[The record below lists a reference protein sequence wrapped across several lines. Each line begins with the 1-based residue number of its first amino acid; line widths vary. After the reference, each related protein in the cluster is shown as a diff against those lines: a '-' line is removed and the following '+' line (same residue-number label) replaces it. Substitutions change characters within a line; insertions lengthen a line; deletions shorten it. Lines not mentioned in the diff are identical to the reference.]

1 MVSIAQF
8 SLSMHFYPNS
18 SAMLLFIIISL
29 SFKKILIHKKRYGV
43 RKCSQQS
50 SSHNRSYSFIFP
62 SYCMVMLSIGSLKQI
77 PSKGGEAFGPNCKP
91 LDKYY
96 FWPMHGHWTRP
107 PPSWQQ
113 PLNDIIIIRYFPPF
127 ALFDI
132 YLFSQTVC

>member
-1 MVSIAQF
+1 MQPTVKLPHSIIF
-8 SLSMHFYPNS
+8 LHFPV
-18 SAMLLFIIISL
+18 
-29 SFKKILIHKKRYGV
+29 ILHGDAI
-43 RKCSQQS
+43 
-50 SSHNRSYSFIFP
+50 
-62 SYCMVMLSIGSLKQI
+62 IGSLKQI
-77 PSKGGEAFGPNCKP
+77 PSKGREEFGPNCKP